1 MTESRRIILAVL
13 AIVLLVAGCRTQMM
27 LSNRPDPENFQPFV
41 FAGMTG
47 QHFGTLSFDPPVE
60 MQDEEYEIVKID
72 IFATVFADTIY
83 ATSDFDLEV
92 DIYLS
97 LDDSPA
103 TIDDPAVSEYIT
115 TVRIEAQGERYLI
128 ETHNPRLIHE
138 AVRQDEFF
146 LKGVVRLTSAEPMAG
161 RVRIDDVYFEAL
173 LERDTS
179 GLIPFLYLF

>member
-1 MTESRRIILAVL
+1 MTRSNRIVLAVL
-13 AIVLLVAGCRTQMM
+13 AIVLLAAGCKTQLM

-41 FAGMTG
+41 FAGTSG
-47 QHFGTLSFDPPVE
+47 QHFGTLSFNPPSE
-60 MQDEEYEIVKID
+60 MRDEEYEIVKID
-72 IFATVFADTIY
+72 IFATVYADTIY
-83 ATSDFDLEV
+83 ATSDYDLEV

-103 TIDDPAVSEYIT
+103 TIDDPDVSEYIT

-138 AVRQDEFF
+138 AVRQEEFY

-161 RVRIDDVYFEAL
+161 RIRIDDVYFEAL

>member
-1 MTESRRIILAVL
+1 MIFTALAAVL
-13 AIVLLVAGCRTQMM
+13 VCSGCRTQLT
-27 LSNRPDPENFQPFV
+27 LSNRPDPGSFQPII
-41 FAGMTG
+41 FAGTTG
-47 QHFGTLSFDPPVE
+47 QHFGSLSFDLPGE

-83 ATSDFDLEV
+83 STSDYDLEV
-92 DIYLS
+92 DLYLG

-103 TIDDPAVSEYIT
+103 TLDDPAVSEYIT

-128 ETHNPRLIHE
+128 ESHNPRLIHQ
-138 AVRQDEFF
+138 AVRQKGFF
-146 LKGVVRLTSAEPMAG
+146 LKGVVRLTSPEIVAG
-161 RVRIDDVYFEAL
+161 RIRIDDVYFEAL